1 MKPVILY
8 LTYDG
13 LTDPLGQ
20 SQVLPYLCGLSHD
33 YAISIISFEKPDRFK
48 ESENKITKICNQHN
62 LSWHPLRYHKRPPV
76 LATLFDICKLWFKAR
91 QLYELDGVS
100 VVHCRSYITALV
112 GLWMKRKYTVKF
124 IFDMRGFWAD
134 ERVDGGLWNLKNPLY
149 KCVYS
154 FFKKKE
160 KEFLAEADHVVSL
173 TEAAVSEM
181 KTWNISL
188 APITVIP
195 TCVDLELF
203 NPKKVDPSLQ
213 AKLRTALGFSEHD
226 FVLVY
231 SGSLGTWYLMDEML
245 NFFWE
250 LKKEIPKAK
259 FLILTRDSL
268 SLQEYSYKQDVLV
281 TNADYN
287 MMPTYLSLANA
298 AIFFIKPAYSKKA
311 SSATKMAELM
321 AMKLPF
327 ITNSKIGDVESL
339 SSQYPEGIVLEEFTA
354 AAYQQAIVRLGI
366 KKGDY
371 NPAGLNY
378 FSLTRGINLYRSV
391 YAACTDNRIK

>member
-1 MKPVILY
+1 LKPVILY

-20 SQVLPYLCGLSHD
+20 SQVLPYLCGLSPD
-33 YAISIISFEKPDRFK
+33 YAISIISFEKTARFK
-48 ESENKITKICNQHN
+48 ESESKIAEICSQHN
-62 LSWHPLRYHKRPPV
+62 IHWHPLRYHKNPPV
-76 LATLFDICKLWFKAR
+76 LATLFDIGKLWFKAR
-91 QLYELDGVS
+91 QLYKLDGVS

-149 KCVYS
+149 RTVYS

-203 NPKKVDPSLQ
+203 NPQKIKASVQ
-213 AKLRTALGFSEHD
+213 AKVRTELGLTLND

-231 SGSLGTWYLMDEML
+231 SGSIGTWYLLDEML
-245 NFFWE
+245 TFFSQ
-250 LKKEIPKAK
+250 LKKEKPEAK

-268 SLQEYSYKQDVLV
+268 ALEDYPYRQDVIITAV
-281 TNADYN
+281 EYN
-287 MMPTYLSLANA
+287 MMPTYLSLGTA
-298 AIFFIKPAYSKKA
+298 AVFFIKPAYSKKA

-327 ITNSKIGDVESL
+327 VANSKIGDVESL
-339 SSQYPEGIVLEEFTA
+339 TSQYPEGIVLEEFTA
-354 AAYQQAIVRLGI
+354 TAYQQAIVRLGI

-371 NPAGLNY
+371 NPAVLNY

-391 YAACTDNRIK
+391 YAACMDNRNK